1 MGRHAQYPGHAC
13 LSLFGERCSR
23 QARRNERVTR
33 PHENLRISIDEGL
46 IADAPHGHTQCRD
59 RRLQPYYEGLCIAL
73 SSA

>member
-13 LSLFGERCSR
+13 LSLPGDSR

-33 PHENLRISIDEGL
+33 QHENLRMSIDEEL
-46 IADAPHGHTQCRD
+46 IADALHGHTQCRD
-59 RRLQPYYEGLCIAL
+59 RRLQPYYDHEGLCIAL